1 MRKTKAQI
9 NCALTAKLISAFVF
23 AAYIVYSFYFLYPKF
38 HASTTHIIC
47 DRTARLMSELV
58 GNPEDRFSRDA
69 AHISRFPVT
78 SASVIAVLDI
88 KREDPLNRV
97 MRKPV
102 FLCMRKQRRRSAAQ
116 LTIAFV
122 FGTWIVQ
129 SLNFINPKFQASRHL
144 LCLRTC
150 SSICVGPG
158 RKL

>member
-23 AAYIVYSFYFLYPKF
+23 ASYSLYFLYPKF

-47 DRTARLMSELV
+47 DRTARLVSELV

-88 KREDPLNRV
+88 KREDPLKRV
-97 MRKPV
+97 MRKPF

-116 LTIAFV
+116 LTSAIV
-122 FGTWIVQ
+122 FGTWIVK
-129 SLNFINPKFQASRHL
+129 SLYFINPKFQASRHL
-144 LCLRTC
+144 LCLR